1 MKYGINFIK
10 LNKNH
15 IYSKKLQKNQVNVNH
30 KAKIRVIFL
39 MKEGEWNQGKA
50 QRENSEVLIVVLS
63 LGDMFARVDY
73 CIL

>member
-1 MKYGINFIK
+1 M
-10 LNKNH
+10 
-15 IYSKKLQKNQVNVNH
+15 NVNH